1 MEPYTFPSIVAGLS
15 LVFIV
20 WALIG
25 FILPEF
31 FAHRKAIRN
40 IKHPISKKPTK
51 KEIQERNT
59 VNYLL
64 MSDEMDEQIKA
75 ISLDEHE
82 KALA

>member
-20 WALIG
+20 WALFG

-40 IKHPISKKPTK
+40 IKYPITRKPTK
-51 KEIQERNT
+51 KEIQERNQ
-59 VNYLL
+59 VDFLL
-64 MSDEMDEQIKA
+64 MSEEMEDEIERIN
-75 ISLDEHE
+75 LDEHE